1 MSQNASGCRGCLIW
15 LACIFVGLAIL
26 VGIAGYFGYR
36 KAQAFVNQFAAA
48 KPLVLPVVSYSPTDL
63 TNLHLRIDQF
73 LAHAQKG
80 GTNARLALSAKDLN
94 VLLSSSGFSNRLSLS
109 LRSNIV
115 TGQFSVPF
123 EELGLGLPLFRGRFL
138 NGSGTLD
145 VGCAN
150 GALKV
155 TIKDLGVNGTN
166 LPSHYMNY
174 IRRRNYAQGVGTN
187 SVTRESLERVGRVAI
202 ENEQLV
208 FEVKPDGK

>member
-1 MSQNASGCRGCLIW
+1 LIW

-63 TNLHLRIDQF
+63 ANLHQRIDQF
-73 LAHAQKG
+73 LADAQKG
-80 GTNARLALSAKDLN
+80 GTNVRLALSAKDLN
-94 VLLSSSGFSNRLSLS
+94 VLLSSSGFSNRVSLS

-123 EELGLGLPLFRGRFL
+123 EELGLGLPLFHGRYL

-166 LPSHYMNY
+166 LPGHYMDY

-202 ENEQLV
+202 ENEQLL
-208 FEVKPDGK
+208 FEVKSNAK